1 MKRLVLAVSLVFAF
15 GAVCTGGGG
24 GDADE
29 AAKDDDAGKDAA
41 PKDGAGEEEGDDD
54 KQVVVVPVPDGG
66 SGEHWCCEY
75 VEGSATL
82 YAIVGGPAEC
92 NAKFAE
98 KKGRWV
104 EGSMCTPCCCKS
116 PNDKADP
123 SKGYV
128 FELTTPGSC
137 AGVGECLAGDADECD
152 GMMPAPEEKPAPKPR
167 PSSPRPGGGNKAKRP
182 H

>member
-15 GAVCTGGGG
+15 GAMCTGGS
-24 GDADE
+24 GDGDE
-29 AAKDDDAGKDAA
+29 AAKDDDGRKDAA
-41 PKDGAGEEEGDDD
+41 PKDDAGDDEEDGGD

-75 VEGSATL
+75 AEGSATL
-82 YAIVGGPAEC
+82 YAIVAGPAEC

-104 EGSMCTPCCCKS
+104 EGAMCTPCCCKS
-116 PNDKADP
+116 PNDKADA
-123 SKGYV
+123 SKGYT

-137 AGVGECLAGDADECD
+137 AGVGECLAGDAKECD
-152 GMMPAPEEKPAPKPR
+152 GMMPEPEEKDAPKPR
-167 PSSPRPGGGNKAKRP
+167 PSSPKPTQNKAKRP
-182 H
+182 R